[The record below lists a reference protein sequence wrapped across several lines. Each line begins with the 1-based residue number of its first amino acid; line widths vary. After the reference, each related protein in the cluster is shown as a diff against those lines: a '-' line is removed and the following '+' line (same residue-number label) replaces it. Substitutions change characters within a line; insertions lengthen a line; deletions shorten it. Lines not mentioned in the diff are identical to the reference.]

1 MTTPDRNGEPAVSY
15 PIRDILQ
22 RMEGKIDKLGDQ
34 FRELE
39 LDGSKTAR
47 DALAEGHALEL
58 RVQKLEL
65 NQASQVAV
73 RWAVALSL
81 LSGPGSAFLTWL
93 LTHHG

>member
-1 MTTPDRNGEPAVSY
+1 MGVTQLASVTILITPSCASTGSRPNDG
-15 PIRDILQ
+15 
-22 RMEGKIDKLGDQ
+22 
-34 FRELE
+34 
-39 LDGSKTAR
+39 DGSWPL
-47 DALAEGHALEL
+47 DL